1 MQKNNLAKDSIILA
15 IVKVIT
21 ICTSLIQTMFLSRI
35 MSLTE
40 YGVYSQLLI
49 VISIVTTFSNL
60 GLNNAINY
68 FYNRYDEKRE
78 KERYINVIFSLTIM
92 AGVVGAILAYVFR
105 KPIANY
111 YKSPIITGLMIYII
125 ARPMFANIISLYQSL
140 YISAGR
146 VKVIAIRNFLI
157 SVIQVISVPL
167 SFYISK
173 NITAMLIVQ
182 LSLDVVQLIFFG
194 FDFSKKEIKINPI
207 RFDKKIVNEILKYAI
222 PMGLALMMGTLFKE
236 SDKLIIAKLMDT
248 ESLAIYTNMSKQ
260 LPFEFIALSFT
271 AVVTPAIVKFYY
283 EKDIKSVIKIW
294 SNYMEFGYISTWI
307 LCAGAIVCSKE
318 LLLFLYSDKY
328 ILGLNI
334 FIIYL
339 IVEMFRYTYFGIIL
353 SATGHTKYILNS
365 SMISLVANII
375 LNIIFYKIFGMVG
388 PAIAS
393 LICVITMNGTQLIFS
408 CKILNI
414 RLKKIIKVKKMI
426 ITLSELIVTGLIT
439 YWIKILL
446 YKITTN
452 NFIILIITYIIY
464 IVVNIMLNFK
474 AIKNSLLNLKGEEEI
489 KNEN

>member
-15 IVKVIT
+15 IVRAVT
-21 ICTSLIQTMFLSRI
+21 ICTSLVQTMILSRI

-68 FYNRYDEKRE
+68 FYNRYQQDKQ
-78 KERYINVIFSLTIM
+78 KARYINVIFALTIE
-92 AGVVGAILAYVFR
+92 AGLIGAIIIFALR
-105 KPIANY
+105 RLIADY
-111 YKSPIITGLMIYII
+111 YKSPIIMGLMIYIVL
-125 ARPMFANIISLYQSL
+125 RPMLANIISLYQSL
-140 YISAGR
+140 YISVGKA
-146 VKVIAIRNFLI
+146 KVIAIRNFLI
-157 SVIQVISVPL
+157 SFAQVIFVPF
-167 SFYISK
+167 SFYLLKDIV
-173 NITAMLIVQ
+173 AML
-182 LSLDVVQLIFFG
+182 VVQLGLDVIQLIYFG
-194 FDFSKKEIKINPI
+194 LDFSKKEIKINPI
-207 RFDKKIVNEILKYAI
+207 RVDKSIIKEILSYAI

-236 SDKLIIAKLMDT
+236 SDKLVIAKLMDT

-283 EKDIKSVIKIW
+283 AKDMKSVSKLW

-328 ILGLNI
+328 IAGLNI

-339 IVEMFRYTYFGIIL
+339 IVEMFRYTYFGMIL

-365 SMISLVANII
+365 SIISLIANII
-375 LNIIFYKIFGMVG
+375 FNIIFYKIFGIIG

-393 LICVITMNGTQLIFS
+393 LLCVIIMGVFQLNKS
-408 CKILNI
+408 CKILNENI
-414 RLKKIIKVKKMI
+414 FEVIKIKNMIIMLVQTIITGIICYSIKSIILKIINNYVIVLI
-426 ITLSELIVTGLIT
+426 IIYSIFVLIN
-439 YWIKILL
+439 ILL
-446 YKITTN
+446 SKN
-452 NFIILIITYIIY
+452 RILYT
-464 IVVNIMLNFK
+464 L
-474 AIKNSLLNLKGEEEI
+474 KNMKGEADA
-489 KNEN
+489 